1 MKIEKLTL
9 KGIIPAIVLPMNENF
24 EIDEEEYRN
33 YLKWILRFKIGGL
46 AINVDTGEGPHLFP
60 EERIRVLRIASEV
73 IKGKVPIIAGL
84 PTKFTKEAVEHARKI
99 KEAGADAVLVFPI
112 PAFRGP
118 QAMEVVYNYHKAIGE
133 GADIFMVLFQ
143 LQPDLGGIE
152 YDEETLF
159 KLTELDH
166 VVAIKEASF
175 DARKFTDTLR
185 IIRSAPRKITVLT
198 GNDNFIYE
206 SLVLGADGA
215 LIGFGTLGTDLLVE
229 MYELIQK
236 KRYDEAKEIAD
247 RLQPLADVIFAPPVR
262 NYRARI
268 KEALVMLGVL
278 EKAYVRPP
286 LLPISDEEKEKVRE
300 ALKKAEL
307 L

>member
-1 MKIEKLTL
+1 MLTL
-9 KGIIPAIVLPMNENF
+9 RGIIPATILPMNEKF
-24 EIDEEEYRN
+24 EIDEDELKG
-33 YLKWILRFKIGGL
+33 YLRWILRFRIGGI
-46 AINVDTGEGPHLFP
+46 AINVDTGEGPHLYP
-60 EERIRVLRIASEV
+60 EERIRVLKIAREV
-73 IKGKVPIIAGL
+73 VGDKVPIIAGL
-84 PTKFTKEAVEHARKI
+84 PTRFTEEAVRHAREI
-99 KEAGADAVLVFPI
+99 REAGADATLVFPI

-118 QAMEVVYNYHKAIGE
+118 EAAEVVYRYHEAIGTR
-133 GADIFMVLFQ
+133 ARIPMILFQ

-152 YDEETLF
+152 YDRATLL
-159 KLTELDH
+159 KLLGLKE

-175 DARKFTDTLR
+175 DARKFVETLKLVKDLSER
-185 IIRSAPRKITVLT
+185 VAVLS

-229 MYELIQK
+229 MYELVQK
-236 KRYDEAKEIAD
+236 KEYEEAKEIAD

-268 KEALVMLGVL
+268 KEALVMLGVI

-286 LLPISDEEKEKVRE
+286 LLPISDEEKERVRE